1 MSDKQKTHQEPII
14 DADTVEETQD
24 SSASA
29 KEDAPSQ
36 GNPKKKSNLKFYFVL
51 ILALVAGTWA
61 FWTFSPEAKQLRLK
75 FQTTFTQPTPEITA
89 QPKPVPQRQ
98 TTQPNESSTKPNIAV
113 PTTAI
118 TTTHQEPSPLFE
130 ADTQA
135 PTPETSTPQA
145 QTQATP
151 SVEPNTPEVT
161 AAIQTLQQQVDDLTQ
176 AIGSLQHQQQQW
188 SQQQVRAQ
196 LFALLRQASSPQSNL
211 DTMMIAWKSISFL
224 PLLSQDKRDAA
235 EQAATDLQE
244 TQQRITQAEIHI
256 QSLINTLAS
265 QMNPK
270 AIQDVTQDIGQTI
283 DTPQQSDAFDSW
295 LDWLKQQF
303 VITKLDKHALELSDD
318 PYAELKQLITELHQ
332 LKISI
337 HQHNWG
343 NIGSLKALLYQLE
356 QRGLEAEFS
365 HESIAN
371 LQADIRYWQDEAQTW
386 MAQL

>member
-1 MSDKQKTHQEPII
+1 MSDKQEPII
-14 DADTVEETQD
+14 DADAIEEIQ
-24 SSASA
+24 ASNA
-29 KEDAPSQ
+29 STETKKDTPSKTK
-36 GNPKKKSNLKFYFVL
+36 KKKSNLKFHLVL
-51 ILALVAGTWA
+51 ILTLGVATWA
-61 FWTFSPEAKQLRLK
+61 FWTFSPEAQQIRLK
-75 FQTTFTQPTPEITA
+75 FETTFTQPSPETTA
-89 QPKPVPQRQ
+89 QPDPLPQGQ
-98 TTQPNESSTKPNIAV
+98 TTQSNEASTKANIAI

-118 TTTHQEPSPLFE
+118 ATTHQEPSPLFE
-130 ADTQA
+130 ADAQA
-135 PTPETSTPQA
+135 SAHETITPQA
-145 QTQATP
+145 QIQATA
-151 SVEPNTPEVT
+151 SDEPNTPEVT

-176 AIGSLQHQQQQW
+176 AIGSLQQQQQQW

-196 LFALLRQASSPQSNL
+196 LFALLRQASSPQSSL

-224 PLLSQDKRDAA
+224 PLLSQGKRDAA
-235 EQAATDLQE
+235 EQAAIALQE
-244 TQQRITQAEIHI
+244 TQQRMTQTESHI

-270 AIQDVTQDIGQTI
+270 AIQDVVQDMGQAI

-337 HQHNWG
+337 HQRNWG